1 MARFE
6 TWSEVARLFF
16 GAACVGVLLIL
27 LLTAEAKKIEEKEEA
42 LVAEPET
49 EKVVAEA
56 GDISPLSG
64 FRTVWSKL
72 RQFIR
77 LLVIYSGGYNI
88 SVISYSKDDTS
99 EETGKRQKREVAS
112 EDYYSFPIRENL
124 QEEISTSSGQV
135 TNGLSSA
142 LLTSALDGH
151 KVIKNKNYRFSL
163 GSTQIRHLDEKIAM
177 LTEDNSL
184 VKSIVGR

>member
-1 MARFE
+1 MARIELLGWPSLRLAPRMARFE
-6 TWSEVARLFF
+6 TWAEVARLFF

-42 LVAEPET
+42 LVAEPEN

-77 LLVIYSGGYNI
+77 SFTEVFTSENYVSGIQKIIHLKKPGKEKSVRWLQKTSTASQSEKTLRRKCLRLLV
-88 SVISYSKDDTS
+88 
-99 EETGKRQKREVAS
+99 Q
-112 EDYYSFPIRENL
+112 
-124 QEEISTSSGQV
+124 SSM
-135 TNGLSSA
+135 GLA
-142 LLTSALDGH
+142 LP
-151 KVIKNKNYRFSL
+151 F
-163 GSTQIRHLDEKIAM
+163 
-177 LTEDNSL
+177 
-184 VKSIVGR
+184 

>member
-6 TWSEVARLFF
+6 TWAEVARLFF
-16 GAACVGVLLIL
+16 GATCVGLLLIL

-42 LVAEPET
+42 LVAAEPDEN

-77 LLVIYSGGYNI
+77 LLVIYSIEYNI
-88 SVISYSKDDTS
+88 SVSSVIQKTTPLRRQGGKD
-99 EETGKRQKREVAS
+99 K
-112 EDYYSFPIRENL
+112 
-124 QEEISTSSGQV
+124 
-135 TNGLSSA
+135 SA
-142 LLTSALDGH
+142 
-151 KVIKNKNYRFSL
+151 K
-163 GSTQIRHLDEKIAM
+163 
-177 LTEDNSL
+177 
-184 VKSIVGR
+184 

>member
-6 TWSEVARLFF
+6 TWPEVARLFF

-42 LVAEPET
+42 LVAEPEK

-77 LLVIYSGGYNI
+77 RLVFCSSIY
-88 SVISYSKDDTS
+88 K
-99 EETGKRQKREVAS
+99 
-112 EDYYSFPIRENL
+112 
-124 QEEISTSSGQV
+124 
-135 TNGLSSA
+135 
-142 LLTSALDGH
+142 
-151 KVIKNKNYRFSL
+151 
-163 GSTQIRHLDEKIAM
+163 
-177 LTEDNSL
+177 
-184 VKSIVGR
+184 